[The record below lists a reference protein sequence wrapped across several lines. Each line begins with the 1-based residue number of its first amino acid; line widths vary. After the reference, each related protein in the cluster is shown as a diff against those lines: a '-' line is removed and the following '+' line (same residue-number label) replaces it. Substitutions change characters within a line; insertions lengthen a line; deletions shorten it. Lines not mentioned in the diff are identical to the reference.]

1 MCNSYEPYDFYFIFL
16 LYWRVEIFNMQ
27 SLWLLDL
34 SHNEVE
40 TLPEIYP
47 EQLYLG
53 EIYLNGNR
61 LICVPDNLARLKN
74 IEYLSLTHNNLLYVP
89 AVIFREEA
97 MVKVDHNPFL
107 NHVPMNIKYLP
118 LSFQNY
124 TYLNNN
130 KGLFFFFLCI
140 ELKVAVLDGFWKFI
154 GYLI

>member
-1 MCNSYEPYDFYFIFL
+1 
-16 LYWRVEIFNMQ
+16 MQ

-34 SHNEVE
+34 SHNEIE

-61 LICVPDNLARLKN
+61 LICVPDNLARLKH

-97 MVKVDHNPFL
+97 IVNVDHNHLL
-107 NHVPMNIKYLP
+107 NYVPMNIK
-118 LSFQNY
+118 
-124 TYLNNN
+124 
-130 KGLFFFFLCI
+130 
-140 ELKVAVLDGFWKFI
+140 
-154 GYLI
+154 